1 MKILGLKPL
10 YFRPPYGSY
19 NDLVLQVLAER
30 GYKKVFLWSDDT
42 GDANGQSVQYSQGV
56 LDSVTNQF
64 PNPRL
69 VLSHS
74 VIETSKS
81 STVRLVDHQLTQ
93 TAATQVMPSKVWQ
106 LQNAGYQLVAVDTCL
121 GNDGEWPYQWVG
133 QPGNPDGSWHC

>member
-1 MKILGLKPL
+1 MIWRWLIPAELSRLEDAFVKILGLKPL

-42 GDANGQSVQYSQGV
+42 GDASGQSVQYSQGV

-74 VIETSKS
+74 VIES
-81 STVRLVDHQLTQ
+81 STSARILKRS
-93 TAATQVMPSKVWQ
+93 MS
-106 LQNAGYQLVAVDTCL
+106 
-121 GNDGEWPYQWVG
+121 
-133 QPGNPDGSWHC
+133 